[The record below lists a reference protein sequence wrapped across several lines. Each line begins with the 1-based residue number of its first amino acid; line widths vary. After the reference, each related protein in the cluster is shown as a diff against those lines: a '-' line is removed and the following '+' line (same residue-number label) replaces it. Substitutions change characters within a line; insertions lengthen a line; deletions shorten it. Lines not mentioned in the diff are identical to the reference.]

1 MSSLGFSIQPLF
13 LRFSSIF
20 SLISPFHFQM
30 PIMLFNPKK
39 FLPHLVVIL
48 LFVVAALAYFN
59 PVLQGKK
66 IFQSDI
72 VQYNGMA
79 KQQNDFRKVTG
90 EESYW
95 TDAAFGGMP
104 TYQLGAKYP
113 NNYIK
118 QLDLAIRF
126 LPRPADYLFLY
137 FIGMYVLLL
146 VLKVDYKLAFLG
158 ALAFGFSTYLI
169 IILGVGHNSKA
180 HAIAY
185 MPLVLSGIFLTF
197 QRKYLYGF
205 LLLTVSMALELV
217 ANHFQMTYY
226 LMLLVVIIGIVY
238 LIDAF
243 RKKLL
248 PHYFKSVGIMIGA
261 VVIALGLN
269 ATNILATKEYADTS
283 TRGNTGLTINVDG
296 SPKKNNSGL
305 DYDYITEYS
314 YGKLESFNLFIP
326 RFMGGSSSESF
337 PENSETSETLIRMGA
352 SPQDVNQILNQIPM
366 YWGDQ
371 SFVGAPAYVGA
382 IVIFLAVLALFLIR
396 GRLKWWVVSGFVLTL
411 LLSWGKNF
419 SGLTEFF
426 INYVPMY
433 DKFRAVSSIQVI
445 IELLLPILAVVGLHQ
460 FFNKQEREKE
470 RTKALLWS
478 TGIVGGISIVFLL
491 FKTSLFDFASPYDG
505 YFREE
510 MGLPFVEA
518 VRADRMA
525 LFTSDTL
532 RSLIF
537 VLLTAVVLW
546 FTIKGTLKKG
556 FAIAALS
563 VLILVD
569 LVGVD
574 RRYVNEED
582 FVQARVMDQPF
593 QENGADI
600 QILEDEDHFRVYDA
614 TTNAFNSARASY
626 FHNALGG
633 YHAAKPGRMQ
643 ELFEFYISQGN
654 VGILNM
660 MNVRYI
666 IVQNKNGG
674 PVAQR
679 NPYANGDSW
688 FVENVLPAEN
698 ANDEIRL
705 LDSLDTKKTAVINKE
720 FLSKIPNQKI
730 ERDSSATIDLFS
742 YSPNHL
748 VYETSSKTPQLAVF
762 SEVYYPKGWNAYING
777 QPAEYFRA
785 NYVLRAMVIPEG
797 NNKIEFKFE
806 PKVIQTGSTI
816 SLISAILFFL
826 ILLSG
831 LYYIFRKKEIK
842 D

>member
-1 MSSLGFSIQPLF
+1 MQP
-13 LRFSSIF
+13 
-20 SLISPFHFQM
+20 
-30 PIMLFNPKK
+30 NYKK
-39 FLPHLVVIL
+39 LVPHLVVFV
-48 LFVVAALAYFN
+48 LFIVASLAYFN

-72 VQYNGMA
+72 VQYTGMA
-79 KQQNDFRKVTG
+79 KQQNDFREATG
-90 EESYW
+90 EETYW

-137 FIGMYVLLL
+137 FIGMYILFL

-169 IILGVGHNSKA
+169 IILGVGHNAKA

-185 MPLVLSGIFLTF
+185 MPFVLSGIFLTF
-197 QRKYLYGF
+197 RGKYLWGF
-205 LLLTVSMALELV
+205 LLLTVSMGLELV

-243 RKKLL
+243 KKKML
-248 PHYFKSVGIMIGA
+248 PHYFKAVGIMMVA
-261 VVIALGLN
+261 VIISIGLN

-283 TRGNTGLTINVDG
+283 TRGKTELTVNADG
-296 SPKKNNSGL
+296 TPKDNKTGL

-314 YGKLESFNLFIP
+314 YGRLESFNLFIP
-326 RFMGGSSSESF
+326 RFMGGSSSEAF
-337 PENSETSETLIRMGA
+337 PKDSKTVESLMRMGA
-352 SPQDVNQILNQIPM
+352 SAQEANQVLNQIPM
-366 YWGDQ
+366 YWGEQ
-371 SFVGAPAYVGA
+371 TYVGAPAYIGA
-382 IVIFLAVLALFLIR
+382 IVIFLAVLALFLVR
-396 GRLKWWVVSGFVLTL
+396 GRLKWWVVAGFILTL
-411 LLSWGKNF
+411 LLSWGDNF
-419 SGLTEFF
+419 KGLTQFF
-426 INYVPMY
+426 IDYVPMY

-445 IELLLPILAVVGLHQ
+445 IELILPILAIVGLHQ
-460 FFNKQEREKE
+460 FFSHFEKE
-470 RTKALLWS
+470 DEKKKALLWS
-478 TGIVGGISIVFLL
+478 TGIVGGITLIFIL
-491 FKTSLFDFASPYDG
+491 FKTTLFDFASPYDS

-510 MGLPFVEA
+510 MGLPFLEA
-518 VRADRMA
+518 IREDRMS
-525 LFTSDTL
+525 LFTSDAI

-537 VLLTAVVLW
+537 VLLTAAVLW
-546 FTIKGTLKKG
+546 FFIKGTVKKG
-556 FAIAALS
+556 LAVAALCIL
-563 VLILVD
+563 VLVD

-574 RRYVNEED
+574 RRYVDEED
-582 FVQARVMDQPF
+582 FVQAKLVEEPF
-593 QENGADI
+593 QKNGADM
-600 QILEDEDHFRVYDA
+600 QILEDDGHYRVYDA
-614 TTNAFNSARASY
+614 AANAFNSGRASY
-626 FHNALGG
+626 YHNALGG

-643 ELFEFYISQGN
+643 DLFEFYISQGN
-654 VGILNM
+654 IGILNM

-666 IVQNKNGG
+666 ITQTKNGG

-679 NPYANGDSW
+679 NPYANGDAW

-698 ANDEIRL
+698 ANEEIQL

-720 FLSKIPNQKI
+720 FLPKIPSQKI
-730 ERDSSATIDLFS
+730 ERDSTATIELFS
-742 YSPNHL
+742 YQPNHL
-748 VYETSSKTPQLAVF
+748 VYEASTKSPQLAVF

-777 QPAEYFRA
+777 KPAEYFRA
-785 NYVLRAMVIPEG
+785 NYVLRAMVIPAG

-816 SLISAILFFL
+816 SLVSSIIFLL

-831 LYYIFRKKEIK
+831 LYFAFRKKELQE
-842 D
+842 

>member
-1 MSSLGFSIQPLF
+1 MQSNL
-13 LRFSSIF
+13 
-20 SLISPFHFQM
+20 
-30 PIMLFNPKK
+30 KK
-39 FLPHLVVIL
+39 FIPHIVVIL

-72 VQYNGMA
+72 VQYTGMA
-79 KQQNDFRKVTG
+79 KQQNDFRKETG
-90 EESYW
+90 EETYW

-118 QLDLAIRF
+118 ELDLAIRF

-137 FIGMYVLLL
+137 FIGMYILFL

-169 IILGVGHNSKA
+169 IILGVGHNAKA

-185 MPLVLSGIFLTF
+185 MPFVLSGIFLTF

-205 LLLTVSMALELV
+205 LLLTVSMGLELV

-226 LMLLVVIIGIVY
+226 LMLLVLVIGVVY

-243 RKKLL
+243 NKKILA
-248 PHYFKSVGIMIGA
+248 HYFKAVGIMMGA
-261 VVIALGLN
+261 VIISIGLN

-283 TRGNTGLTINVDG
+283 TRGKTELTINANGTQKD
-296 SPKKNNSGL
+296 SSSGL
-305 DYDYITEYS
+305 DFDYITEYS
-314 YGKLESFNLFIP
+314 YGILESFNLFIP
-326 RFMGGSSSESF
+326 RFMGGSSSEAF
-337 PENSETSETLIRMGA
+337 PDDSKTVEELMRMGA
-352 SPQDVNQILNQIPM
+352 SPQEANQFLNQIPM

-371 SFVGAPAYVGA
+371 TYVGAPAYIGA
-382 IVIFLAVLALFLIR
+382 IVIFLAVLALFLVR
-396 GRLKWWVVSGFVLTL
+396 GRLKWWVVSAFVLTL

-433 DKFRAVSSIQVI
+433 NKFRAVSSIQVI
-445 IELLLPILAVVGLHQ
+445 IELILPILAVIGLHK
-460 FFNKQEREKE
+460 FFDKTLQEKE
-470 RTKALLWS
+470 RKKSLLWS
-478 TGIVGGISIVFLL
+478 AGIVGGITLLFIVFKSTL
-491 FKTSLFDFASPYDG
+491 FNFASPYDS

-510 MGLPFVEA
+510 IGLPFVEA
-518 VRADRMA
+518 IRDDRMA
-525 LFTSDTL
+525 LFTSDAI

-537 VLLTAVVLW
+537 VLLTAGVL
-546 FTIKGTLKKG
+546 FAFIKGSLKRG
-556 FAIAALS
+556 LAIGILS
-563 VLILVD
+563 LLIIID

-574 RRYVNEED
+574 RRYVNEKD
-582 FVQARVMDQPF
+582 FVQAKLVDEPF
-593 QENGADI
+593 QKNGADI
-600 QILEDEDHFRVYDA
+600 QILEDDGHYRVYDA
-614 TTNAFNSARASY
+614 SVNAFNSARASY
-626 FHNALGG
+626 YHNALGG

-643 ELFEFYISQGN
+643 DLFEFYISQGN
-654 VGILNM
+654 IGILNM

-666 IVQNKNGG
+666 IIQNKNGG

-679 NPYANGDSW
+679 NPYNNGSAW

-698 ANDEIRL
+698 ANQEIQF
-705 LDSLDTKKTAVINKE
+705 LDSLDTKKTAVLNKS
-720 FLSKIPNQKI
+720 LIDKVPTQKI
-730 ERDSSATIDLFS
+730 ARDSSATRDLFK
-742 YSPNHL
+742 YQPNHL
-748 VYETSSKTPQLAVF
+748 VYETSSKSPQLAIF
-762 SEVYYPKGWNAYING
+762 SEVYYPDGWNAYING
-777 QPAEYFRA
+777 KPAEYFRA
-785 NYVLRAMVIPEG
+785 NYLLRAMVVPPG

-816 SLISAILFFL
+816 SLISSILFLL

-831 LYYIFRKKEIK
+831 LYFAFKKKEVQEK
-842 D
+842 

>member
-1 MSSLGFSIQPLF
+1 MQPNF
-13 LRFSSIF
+13 
-20 SLISPFHFQM
+20 
-30 PIMLFNPKK
+30 KK
-39 FLPHLVVIL
+39 FLPHLVVFV
-48 LFVVAALAYFN
+48 LFIVASLAYFN

-72 VQYNGMA
+72 VQYTGMA
-79 KQQNDFRKVTG
+79 KQQNDFRKATG
-90 EESYW
+90 EETYW

-137 FIGMYVLLL
+137 FIGMYILFL

-169 IILGVGHNSKA
+169 IILGVGHNAKA

-185 MPLVLSGIFLTF
+185 MPFVLSGIFLTF
-197 QRKYLYGF
+197 RGKYLWGF
-205 LLLTVSMALELV
+205 LLLTVSMGLELV

-226 LMLLVVIIGIVY
+226 LMLLVIIIGIVY

-248 PHYFKSVGIMIGA
+248 PHYFKAVGIMIIA
-261 VVIALGLN
+261 VIISIGLN

-283 TRGNTGLTINVDG
+283 TRGKTELTVNADG
-296 SPKKNNSGL
+296 TPKDNKTGL

-326 RFMGGSSSESF
+326 RFMGGSSSEAF
-337 PENSETSETLIRMGA
+337 PKDSKTVESLMRMGA
-352 SPQDVNQILNQIPM
+352 SAQEANQVLSQIPM
-366 YWGDQ
+366 YWGNQ
-371 SFVGAPAYVGA
+371 TYVGAPAYVGA
-382 IVIFLAVLALFLIR
+382 IVIFLAVLALFLVR
-396 GRLKWWVVSGFVLTL
+396 GRLKWWVVLGFILTL
-411 LLSWGKNF
+411 LLSWGDNF
-419 SGLTEFF
+419 KGLTQFF
-426 INYVPMY
+426 IDYVPMY

-445 IELLLPILAVVGLHQ
+445 IELILPILAIVGLHQ
-460 FFNKQEREKE
+460 LFNQFEREAEKK
-470 RTKALLWS
+470 KALLWS
-478 TGIVGGISIVFLL
+478 TGIVGGFTLL
-491 FKTSLFDFASPYDG
+491 FILFKATLFDFASPYDS

-518 VRADRMA
+518 IREDRMS
-525 LFTSDTL
+525 LFTSDAI

-537 VLLTAVVLW
+537 VLLTAAVLW
-546 FTIKGTLKKG
+546 FFMKGTLKKG
-556 FAIAALS
+556 FTVAALC
-563 VLILVD
+563 VLVLVD

-582 FVQARVMDQPF
+582 FVQARLVDEPF
-593 QENGADI
+593 QKNGADI
-600 QILEDEDHFRVYDA
+600 QILEDDGHYRVYDA
-614 TTNAFNSARASY
+614 TTNAFNSGRASY

-643 ELFEFYISQGN
+643 DLFEYYISQGN
-654 VGILNM
+654 IGILNM
-660 MNVRYI
+660 LNVRYI
-666 IVQNKNGG
+666 ITQTKNGG

-679 NPYANGDSW
+679 NPYANGDAW
-688 FVENVLPAEN
+688 FVENVQPAKN
-698 ANDEIRL
+698 ANEEIQL
-705 LDSLDTKKTAVINKE
+705 LDSLDTKKTAVVYQK
-720 FLSKIPNQKI
+720 FLSKIPNQNI
-730 ERDSSATIDLFS
+730 ERDSAATIELFT
-742 YSPNHL
+742 YQPNHL
-748 VYETSSKTPQLAVF
+748 VYEASTKSPQLAIF
-762 SEVYYPKGWNAYING
+762 SEIYYPKGWNAYING
-777 QPAEYFRA
+777 NPAEYFRA
-785 NYVLRAMVIPEG
+785 NYVLRAMVIPPG

-816 SLISAILFFL
+816 SLLSSIVFLL

-831 LYYIFRKKEIK
+831 LYFAFRKKEEEQK
-842 D
+842 